1 MKAAVA
7 VVLFLSLF
15 FRLSFSVY
23 RKHFFV
29 NRFMTWKDA
38 QKYCREYHDDLS
50 TVTKEE
56 AQLLSNNTGIIYE
69 YFWIGLHMSPNN
81 REQWIWSGGEDE
93 NINNWDIGEPNL
105 LETEKCGVVR
115 RFNSKLHNALCSRTR
130 PFYCMNVFE
139 LILVR
144 QNKTWD
150 EALDYCRQNYTD
162 LASLRSQRIM
172 AEAINNTITSQTAY
186 VWTGLRFM
194 AGHWFWVSGDD
205 LQYKAW
211 SVEGELQC
219 PARNLRCGALDRQN
233 NVWRPNNCEDKLN
246 FLCRKK
252 L

>member
-7 VVLFLSLF
+7 LLLFLSVL
-15 FRLSFSVY
+15 RLSFSLY
-23 RKHFFV
+23 RKHFLV
-29 NRFMTWKDA
+29 NTFMTWEAA
-38 QKYCREYHDDLS
+38 QTYCREYHDDLS

-56 AQLLSNNTGIIYE
+56 AQLLSANPGINHA

-81 REQWIWSGGEDE
+81 PEQWIWSGGEDE
-93 NINNWDIGEPNL
+93 NIDNWDIGEPNL
-105 LETEKCGVVR
+105 LHTEKCGIVR
-115 RFNSKLHNALCSRTR
+115 RFNYKLHNLMCSWTL

-150 EALDYCRQNYTD
+150 EALDYCRQNYID
-162 LASLRSQRIM
+162 LASLRSKKTR
-172 AEAINNTITSQTAY
+172 AEAITNTIKSQTAY

-219 PARNLRCGALDRQN
+219 PAINLRFVQQIHQSG
-233 NVWRPNNCEDKLN
+233 
-246 FLCRKK
+246 F
-252 L
+252 